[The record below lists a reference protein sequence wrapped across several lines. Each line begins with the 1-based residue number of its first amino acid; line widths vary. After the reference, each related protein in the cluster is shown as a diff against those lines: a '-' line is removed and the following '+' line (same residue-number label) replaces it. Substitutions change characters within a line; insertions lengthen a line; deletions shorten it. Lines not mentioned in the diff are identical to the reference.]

1 MGNLL
6 GADVHPFNPSPIFML
21 IHRFASLLLGS
32 TLLGFTIV
40 AGSLS
45 VAGRAIAID
54 PMAPEVLAANGESPK
69 KMSPVVSPMVNPAV
83 KPDRPIVIPSV
94 SRLLP
99 ASTAAVLLMNP
110 DPNLWQSLTQFKSFP
125 RDMTTPGWLFSGA
138 FEGLSYHG
146 DMASWLGGPVGVA
159 MVTGEDKTSYSVT
172 IVPVQDATQMPKFL
186 DRVKRSRGKLPVM
199 RTYNGINILY
209 WEPRKFPAFPEFEP
223 DLSEGAEA
231 VVPPDEQPVEK
242 PVAKP
247 PAAKPPAATPVKNL
261 AAKPNDR
268 LEIPPEPDAAPDSKP
283 TPKPKSAPKMLE
295 YGGYAIAYLPS
306 GYIVAAQKVKAVEIL
321 IDAQTGP
328 DKLADL
334 PAFQRMLQDD
344 RYPKALI
351 SGYADYAQL
360 LQSMVAD
367 PSLSKRTMPFPPDS
381 PQYQAGLNLI
391 KTFQDRVDGFVWVQ
405 PEGLQIQASLHLK
418 QSLPPSVAGLFNSPN
433 ALSSR
438 MPAVTYGMSDGSNL
452 ASLWKMLVMG
462 LEISPTTK
470 QGLDGFRTYSQKT
483 FGVDDRDI
491 FPWMDQEY
499 ALYAFPSRGGFI
511 PKVFDPK
518 LELGMGAIVQTT
530 QPSAATTALK
540 KIEAALVKVSN
551 GQMKIQSREVNAQ
564 TLTSWE
570 MPGIKDKNPVSVL
583 AYQWVSP
590 DTLTIF
596 SGADSSLNLLPKPV
610 SSLDQSANFKAAIAP
625 LPKENM
631 GYSYFNPPAM
641 FALANR
647 FGFASWFK
655 TPANQ
660 TPDPEMD
667 VSTIVNSVYSVAAT
681 SALQGTQLSSDSFA
695 KLATRPMPKLTAA
708 EFLER
713 AQIKLGADN
722 DWAIAN
728 FSRSLELDP
737 QQPDAYYGRG
747 NAKQS
752 GRDYRG
758 AISDFDRTLELDPR
772 KVDALR
778 FRASAKREIYDY
790 TGTIADATRALDL
803 KPDADSLSS
812 LYQERATALMA
823 QGDYSSALKD
833 LELARQKDS
842 EAVQVLNLRC
852 AAAARSAA
860 SDALKI
866 CDEAIATYLPTV
878 EPNNVPTPGE
888 PTIEPALFVPA
899 SVSAHRCLARVQKK
913 DAKAFTDC
921 GDAINADPENPL
933 VYEIQGQA
941 RLVAGDRK
949 GAAFSLE
956 KALKLYQLLGDQTAI
971 DRTQALL
978 KQSL

>member
-1 MGNLL
+1 
-6 GADVHPFNPSPIFML
+6 ML
-21 IHRFASLLLGS
+21 TRRFAPLLLGS
-32 TLLGFTIV
+32 TLLGSTLV
-40 AGSLS
+40 AGSLCLT
-45 VAGRAIAID
+45 GRAMAMD
-54 PMAPEVLAANGESPK
+54 PIAPEKLAAASSESTQKREPE
-69 KMSPVVSPMVNPAV
+69 V
-83 KPDRPIVIPSV
+83 KSDRPIVIPSV

-110 DPNLWQSLTQFKSFP
+110 DANLWQSLTQFKSFP

-146 DMASWLGGPVGVA
+146 DIAPWIGGPVGLA
-159 MVTGEDKTSYSVT
+159 MVTGDNQTSYSAT
-172 IVPVQDATQMPKFL
+172 IVPVQDAAQMPKFL

-223 DLSEGAEA
+223 DLAEGAEA

-247 PAAKPPAATPVKNL
+247 PAAKPVKNL
-261 AAKPNDR
+261 AAKPNER
-268 LEIPPEPDAAPDSKP
+268 LEIPPEPDASPESKP
-283 TPKPKSAPKMLE
+283 APKPKSAPKMLE

-306 GYIVAAQKVKAVEIL
+306 GYVVASDKLKAVETL
-321 IDAQTGP
+321 IDAQTGSE
-328 DKLADL
+328 KLADL

-351 SGYADYAQL
+351 SGYGDYPKLMTSAASQD
-360 LQSMVAD
+360 SDRRNNAF
-367 PSLSKRTMPFPPDS
+367 PFSIDS
-381 PQYQAGLNLI
+381 PEFKAGI
-391 KTFQDRVDGFVWVQ
+391 KLLETYQDRVDGFAWIH
-405 PEGLQIQASLHLK
+405 PEGLQFQASLHLK
-418 QSLPPSVAGLFNSPN
+418 QPLPPSVATLFNSPN
-433 ALSSR
+433 ALTTR
-438 MPAVTYGMSDGSNL
+438 MPAVTYAMSDGSNL
-452 ASLWKMLVMG
+452 ASFWKFLTLG
-462 LEISPTTK
+462 LELSPTTK
-470 QGLDGFRTYSQKT
+470 KGLEGFRTYSQRS
-483 FGVDDRDI
+483 FGLDDRDI

-499 ALYAFPSRGGFI
+499 AIYAFPSRGGFI

-518 LELGMGAIVQTT
+518 LELGMGTIIQTT
-530 QPSAATTALK
+530 QKSAATTALK
-540 KIEAALVKVSN
+540 KIEAALVKISN
-551 GQMKIQSREVNAQ
+551 GQMKIQSRAVNAQ

-590 DTLTIF
+590 DTLTLF

-610 SSLDQSANFKAAIAP
+610 SALDQSANFNAAIAP

-667 VSTIVNSVYSVAAT
+667 VSTIVNSVFSVAGT
-681 SALQGTQLSSDSFA
+681 SALQGTQLSSDGFA
-695 KLATRPMPKLTAA
+695 KLATRPNPKLTAA

-728 FSRSLELDP
+728 FNRSIELDP

-758 AISDFDRTLELDPR
+758 AIADFDRTLELNPR
-772 KVDALR
+772 KTDALR
-778 FRASAKREIYDY
+778 FRAEAKREIYDY
-790 TGTIADATRALDL
+790 TGTIADATRALEL

-823 QGDYSSALKD
+823 QGNYGAALQD
-833 LELARQKDS
+833 LDLAGQKED
-842 EAVQVLNLRC
+842 EGAKVLNLKC
-852 AAAARSAA
+852 AASARSASA
-860 SDALKI
+860 DALKV
-866 CDEAIATYLPTV
+866 CDQAIATYLPTV
-878 EPNNVPTPGE
+878 EPEIPTPGE

-921 GDAINADPENPL
+921 GNAISADPENPL

-949 GAAFSLE
+949 GAALSLE

-978 KQSL
+978 KQTL